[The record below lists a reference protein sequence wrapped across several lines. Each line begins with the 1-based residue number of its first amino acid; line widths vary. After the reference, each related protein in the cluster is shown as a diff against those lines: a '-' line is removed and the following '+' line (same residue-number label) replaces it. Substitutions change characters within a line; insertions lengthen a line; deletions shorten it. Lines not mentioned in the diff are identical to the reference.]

1 MTTPGAPRGILRIG
15 LGATVLPAAV
25 PVALALSDPYPR
37 PQPVALVVSTT
48 AGALAVSALVLQPLL
63 AARATGRRRLRAHQ
77 SLGAVTLGLV
87 DVGAAH
93 LSGRGS
99 GRTKTLP

>member
-1 MTTPGAPRGILRIG
+1 
-15 LGATVLPAAV
+15 
-25 PVALALSDPYPR
+25 
-37 PQPVALVVSTT
+37 VALVVSTT
-48 AGALAVSALVLQPLL
+48 AGALAVSALVLRPLL

-77 SLGAVTLGLV
+77 ALGAVTLGLV

-99 GRTKTLP
+99 GRTKALP